1 MIAARLPAGGRRA
14 RGLTLVELMITAAVI
29 AILAVIAWN
38 QYTQQA
44 AKNRRTDAI
53 RALLAAQVAL
63 ERYRSDNGTYD
74 DGAGGATA
82 LGSYMQNEPGSAAGS
97 NPDDCG
103 RNRGYM
109 VGGSTGFISCRGYY
123 EIAVTTL
130 TASTYTLQA
139 TPAMFTSGDQEDK
152 RCPDFTL
159 THTGIKS
166 YAGTPKT
173 ALASGET
180 KEQRARECWSQ

>member
-1 MIAARLPAGGRRA
+1 MYPSRPGRQ
-14 RGLTLVELMITAAVI
+14 RGLTLVELMITTAII
-29 AILAVIAWN
+29 AIVALIAWN
-38 QYTQQA
+38 QYDQQA

-53 RALLAAQVAL
+53 RALLAAQVAM
-63 ERYRSDNGTYD
+63 EQYRSDNGTYD

-82 LGSYMQNEPGSAAGS
+82 LGNYMQNAPGSAAGS

-109 VGGSTGFISCRGYY
+109 ATAGGGFVSCRGYY
-123 EIAVTTL
+123 NIAVTNL

-139 TPAMFTSGDQEDK
+139 TPAMFTSGSQQDK

-166 YAGTPKT
+166 YAGTPVT
-173 ALASGET
+173 GLGGSET
-180 KEQRARECWSQ
+180 KESRARECWAQ